1 MSATVVDAGDGL
13 PLTIAALLRERTA
26 RDGARVLLV
35 RDDEVLTLAEAD
47 RRSRALAH
55 GLLAVGAGKG
65 THVGLLY
72 PNGADFVVGWL
83 AAARIGAVTVPLS
96 TFSTSA
102 EVSALLRGADV
113 AVLLAAPSYRN
124 HDFVATVRAAV
135 PELAAAIDA
144 PNMTDMTDMTDA
156 TGAAADPIP
165 PPLFAPSTPALRHA
179 FFEAPAFGAPAD
191 SPHIQAAA
199 RGTGDGARPRGRPD
213 LPWTVSALLAAGR
226 TVGADVLRAAEDA
239 VAASDRMAIVHTSGS
254 TSAPKGVIHSHGAL
268 IRHVANLNEIRR
280 FTPDEVLFSNSPF
293 FWIGGLSYA
302 LLGTLLSGGR
312 LVCSNAADAAAVLDV
327 LERER
332 PTMVNGYAAS
342 VAALPADP
350 TFAGRDLSFIR
361 RGNLYSIMPDEVR
374 PADPQL
380 RHQMLGMTET
390 GSVCLVS
397 EDEGDQPERRRGS
410 FGHPA
415 PGFETR
421 IVAQGDGRVLGPGEV
436 GELWL
441 RGPFMMEGYYGRER
455 HEVFDADGWYHSG
468 DLFLVDTEGFHYF
481 QGRGGDVIK
490 TGGANVSPAEVEAA
504 IRDVAGLTAHV
515 VGVPDDR
522 RGQIVAAAVRVPPGA
537 SVDADGLRRQLAE
550 RLSAYKVPRRIVLLA
565 DHEVPAMSSGKIDF
579 VGLKELLRAAG

>member
-1 MSATVVDAGDGL
+1 MGGERRMTASIIDAGDGL
-13 PLTIAALLRERTA
+13 PLTIADVLRTQRT
-26 RDGARVLLV
+26 RNGSRVLLV
-35 RDDEVLTLAEAD
+35 CDDEVLTLAEAD
-47 RRSRALAH
+47 DRSRALAH

-102 EVSALLRGADV
+102 ELSTLLREADV
-113 AVLLAAPSYRN
+113 GVLLAAASYRRR
-124 HDFVATVRAAV
+124 DYVAALRAAV
-135 PELAAAIDA
+135 PELGAAMD
-144 PNMTDMTDMTDA
+144 
-156 TGAAADPIP
+156 AAADTQPPDAAARAVP
-165 PPLFAPSTPALRHA
+165 PPLVAPSTPALRHV
-179 FFEAPAFGAPAD
+179 FFEVPPVEVPPVEVAVRSG
-191 SPHIQAAA
+191 SPWAV
-199 RGTGDGARPRGRPD
+199 T
-213 LPWTVSALLAAGR
+213 SLLAAGGV
-226 TVGADVLRAAEDA
+226 VGEDVVRAAEDA

-254 TSAPKGVIHSHGAL
+254 TSAPKGVIHTHGAL
-268 IRHVANLNEIRR
+268 IRHVTNLNEIRR
-280 FTPDEVLFSNSPF
+280 FTADDVLFSNSPF
-293 FWIGGLSYA
+293 FWIGGVSYA

-350 TFAGRDLSFIR
+350 TFARRDLSSIR
-361 RGNLYSIMPDEVR
+361 RGNLYSIMPADVR

-380 RHQMLGMTET
+380 RHQMLGMTEA

-397 EDEGDQPERRRGS
+397 DDEGDQPEHRRGS
-410 FGHPA
+410 FGRPA
-415 PGFETR
+415 PGFQAR
-421 IVAQGDGRVLGPGEV
+421 VVAPDSGRVLGVGEV

-455 HEVFDADGWYHSG
+455 HEVFDADGWYHCG
-468 DLFLVDTEGFHYF
+468 DLFLVDADGYHYF

-490 TGGANVSPAEVEAA
+490 TGGANVSPVEVEAA
-504 IRDVAGLTAHV
+504 IREVAGLAAHV
-515 VGVPDDR
+515 VGVADER
-522 RGQIVAAAVRVPPGA
+522 RGQLVAAAVRVPAGA
-537 SVDADGLRRQLAE
+537 SVDVDGLRRQLAE

-565 DHEVPAMSSGKIDF
+565 DHEVPTMSSGKIDM
-579 VGLKELLRAAG
+579 VALRGLLLAAG